1 LQNRSA
7 KEARVSAGRICIRSV
22 DLADPSESVAD
33 AARRMRE
40 RSVGTLLVLD
50 AERRPAG
57 ILTDRDVVLRCVA
70 EGRDPG
76 ATPVSAVM
84 TSPVACVR
92 ESTPIED
99 ALRRMAAV
107 RTRRLAVVDDD
118 GRLAG
123 ILALDDALE
132 LLTEEVE
139 AIGRLLRARAPL
151 LRGAP

>member
-1 LQNRSA
+1 M
-7 KEARVSAGRICIRSV
+7 SAGRICIRSV
-22 DLADPSESVAD
+22 DLADPAESVAE

-40 RSVGTLLVLD
+40 RGVGTLLVLD
-50 AERRPAG
+50 DQRRPLG

-99 ALRRMAAV
+99 ALRRMASV
-107 RTRRLAVVDDD
+107 RTRRLAVTDDD

-123 ILALDDALE
+123 ILSLDDAVE

-139 AIGRLLRARAPL
+139 AVGRLLRGREAHPRSAP
-151 LRGAP
+151 